1 MTDFIQMLNQA
12 CAKVDAYIE
21 SYNASRIKLRE
32 IMGVGAEIL
41 HHARQDPDG
50 FIKAC
55 ADRGVNVSDRTSDE
69 LAMLVI
75 KSLFHRQDEDQ
86 RQRFNIRA
94 LVLCAALKEFDGEDF
109 VAEDVVRWIEGYDGG
124 LTKIAQDY
132 RAANADDIEGK
143 DVTSETPKLTPVRQ
157 KNKTQPHTPQ
167 IVIDPVY
174 LSKLVAQGGRINLIA
189 EISEEGNLEII
200 SSADPIAANDNAQT
214 HNEKEAA

>member
-21 SYNASRIKLRE
+21 SYNASRKKLRE

-55 ADRGVNVSDRTSDE
+55 AERGVNVSDRARDE

-75 KSLFHRQDEDQ
+75 KTLFHRQDEDQ

-94 LVLCAALKEFDGEDF
+94 LVLCAALQEFESEKF
-109 VAEDVVRWIEGYDGG
+109 VAEDVVRWISDYGGG
-124 LTKIAQDY
+124 LTKIAKDF
-132 RAANADDIEGK
+132 RTSDDGDPVDEDIHDEA
-143 DVTSETPKLTPVRQ
+143 PKSKKVRQ
-157 KNKTQPHTPQ
+157 KVTSCSHTPKV
-167 IVIDPVY
+167 VIDPEY
-174 LSKLVAQGGRINLIA
+174 LSELIAQGGRIHLIA
-189 EISEEGNLEII
+189 EITENGDLEII
-200 SSADPIAANDNAQT
+200 SAADPIAANDNTQS
-214 HNEKEAA
+214 NINKEVA